1 MGNSNFVHPYI
12 PNSVKSIQE
21 EMLKEIGAKSI
32 EDFYDIIPEKLRYKG
47 ELNIP
52 TAMRS
57 EAEVDRHL
65 RELMSKNT
73 TTQDCLSFLGAGCSP
88 HHVPA
93 ICDEIAGRSE
103 FLTGYAGEPYED
115 YGRFM
120 TLFEYQ
126 SLMAELLDMEV
137 VNVPTYDGSQA
148 ASTSIRMAQRI
159 TNRNEILVSK
169 NVSPFKLDIVRNY
182 CRGTMK
188 ITMVDTDDTGRVSLE
203 DLETKLTQGVA
214 GFFFENPGFTGVI
227 EDRGQTISDMVHAVG
242 GLSLVGCDPISLGVL
257 EAPVNYGADIVTG
270 DVEGLGIHQN
280 FGGGLAG
287 FIATMDEEKFVN
299 EYPSRLFGITN
310 TMVDGEYGFGDVFYD
325 RTSFGE
331 REHGKEFVAT
341 HAALWGIVAAVYLAS
356 MGPKGMA
363 EIGEVIAQKARYA
376 MQRFDSIEGIT
387 VKGINKPHFK
397 EFVVDFGQTGK
408 TVAEVNKAL
417 LEQSMF
423 GGFDLTKQM
432 EGMDQ
437 CALYCVT
444 EVHTQSDID
453 QVVAAIQTIVKE
465 G

>member
-1 MGNSNFVHPYI
+1 
-12 PNSVKSIQE
+12 
-21 EMLKEIGAKSI
+21 
-32 EDFYDIIPEKLRYKG
+32 
-47 ELNIP
+47 
-52 TAMRS
+52 
-57 EAEVDRHL
+57 
-65 RELMSKNT
+65 
-73 TTQDCLSFLGAGCSP
+73 
-88 HHVPA
+88 
-93 ICDEIAGRSE
+93 
-103 FLTGYAGEPYED
+103 
-115 YGRFM
+115 
-120 TLFEYQ
+120 
-126 SLMAELLDMEV
+126 MAELLDMEV

-148 ASTSIRMAQRI
+148 ASTSMRMAQRI
-159 TNRNEILVSK
+159 TNRNEVLVSK
-169 NVSPFKLDIVRNY
+169 NISPFKLDIIRNY

-188 ITMVDTDDTGRVSLE
+188 VTMVETDDSGRVSLE
-203 DLETKLTQGVA
+203 DLEAKLTQRIA

-287 FIATMDEEKFVN
+287 FIATMDQEKFVN

-310 TMVDGEYGFGDVFYD
+310 TMVDGEYGFGDVYYD

-356 MGPKGMA
+356 MGPQGMA
-363 EIGEVIAQKARYA
+363 EIGQVIAQKARYA

-408 TVAEVNKAL
+408 
-417 LEQSMF
+417 Q
-423 GGFDLTKQM
+423 
-432 EGMDQ
+432 
-437 CALYCVT
+437 
-444 EVHTQSDID
+444 
-453 QVVAAIQTIVKE
+453 
-465 G
+465 

>member
-1 MGNSNFVHPYI
+1 MKVTM
-12 PNSVKSIQE
+12 V
-21 EMLKEIGAKSI
+21 
-32 EDFYDIIPEKLRYKG
+32 
-47 ELNIP
+47 
-52 TAMRS
+52 
-57 EAEVDRHL
+57 
-65 RELMSKNT
+65 ELM
-73 TTQDCLSFLGAGCSP
+73 
-88 HHVPA
+88 
-93 ICDEIAGRSE
+93 
-103 FLTGYAGEPYED
+103 
-115 YGRFM
+115 
-120 TLFEYQ
+120 
-126 SLMAELLDMEV
+126 
-137 VNVPTYDGSQA
+137 
-148 ASTSIRMAQRI
+148 IR
-159 TNRNEILVSK
+159 V
-169 NVSPFKLDIVRNY
+169 
-182 CRGTMK
+182 
-188 ITMVDTDDTGRVSLE
+188 RVSLE
-203 DLETKLTQGVA
+203 DLEAKLTQRIA

-287 FIATMDEEKFVN
+287 FIATMDQEKFVN

-310 TMVDGEYGFGDVFYD
+310 TMVDGEYGFGDVYYD

-356 MGPKGMA
+356 MGPQGMA
-363 EIGEVIAQKARYA
+363 EIGQVIAQKARYA

-417 LEQSMF
+417 LDQSMF

-432 EGMDQ
+432 DGMNQ

-453 QVVAAIQTIVKE
+453 QVVAAVQAIVKE